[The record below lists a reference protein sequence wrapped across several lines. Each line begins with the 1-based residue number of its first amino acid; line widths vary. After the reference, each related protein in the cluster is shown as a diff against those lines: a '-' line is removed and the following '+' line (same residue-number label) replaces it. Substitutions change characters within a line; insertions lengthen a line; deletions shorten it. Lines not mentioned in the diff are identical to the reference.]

1 MRREAVELNLYL
13 SEFIIKVRT
22 KNKDYEPNPLRGM
35 IASIERHLKKKNY
48 GLSIM
53 KDLQFD

>member
-22 KNKDYEPNPLRGM
+22 KNKDYEPNSLRGM
-35 IASIERHLKKKNY
+35 IASIERHLKRKNY